1 MSYILDALNKSEEE
15 KKQHRTPGLNTIH
28 QSSEG
33 RKTRRGPLLLIGIG
47 LLIINLIGLLIW
59 WIFFSVTPEP
69 RDAGSISMQPTTSKP
84 PPRVDSQRQSNTGT
98 NNQQPINA
106 ETALRRESQLRLP
119 SPSAPI
125 QNPVGTNAIP
135 QLISREIAAI
145 RFSSHIF
152 ADDASLRR
160 VVLNGQ
166 PLKEGNRFGS
176 GLTLQQITEDGVI
189 LRYQRQTVAISVLSQ
204 WADD

>member
-47 LLIINLIGLLIW
+47 LLMINLIALLIW
-59 WIFFSVTPEP
+59 WIFFSVAPEA
-69 RDAGSISMQPTTSKP
+69 RDTGSISMQPITSKP
-84 PPRVDSQRQSNTGT
+84 PPLADSQRQSNTST
-98 NNQQPINA
+98 NNPKPINP
-106 ETALRRESQLRLP
+106 ETALRRDGQSRLT
-119 SPSAPI
+119 SPSESD
-125 QNPVGTNAIP
+125 QNCVSTSAIP
-135 QLISREIAAI
+135 QIISREIAAI

-189 LRYQRQTVAISVLSQ
+189 LRYQGQTVAINVLSR
-204 WADD
+204 WAAD

>member
-47 LLIINLIGLLIW
+47 LLIINLIALLIW
-59 WIFFSVTPEP
+59 WIFFSVAPEA

-98 NNQQPINA
+98 NNRTAYQCRDSAAQRKSVATAFAFRTDSKPGWYKCDPTTYLPRNCCDSIFEPYLCGRCEPSSGGSQRPTPERRQSFWLWINPA
-106 ETALRRESQLRLP
+106 
-119 SPSAPI
+119 
-125 QNPVGTNAIP
+125 TN
-135 QLISREIAAI
+135 
-145 RFSSHIF
+145 H
-152 ADDASLRR
+152 
-160 VVLNGQ
+160 
-166 PLKEGNRFGS
+166 
-176 GLTLQQITEDGVI
+176 
-189 LRYQRQTVAISVLSQ
+189 
-204 WADD
+204 

>member
-1 MSYILDALNKSEEE
+1 MSCILDALNKSEEE

-47 LLIINLIGLLIW
+47 LLMINLIAVLIW
-59 WIFFSVTPEP
+59 WIFFSVAPEA
-69 RDAGSISMQPTTSKP
+69 RDTGSISMQPITSKP
-84 PPRVDSQRQSNTGT
+84 PPRADSQRQSNTST
-98 NNQQPINA
+98 NNPKPINA
-106 ETALRRESQLRLP
+106 ETALRRDGQSRLT
-119 SPSAPI
+119 SPSESD
-125 QNPVGTNAIP
+125 QNSVSTNAIP
-135 QLISREIAAI
+135 QIISREIAAI

-189 LRYQRQTVAISVLSQ
+189 LRYQGQTVAINVLSR
-204 WADD
+204 WAAD

>member
-47 LLIINLIGLLIW
+47 LLMINLIALLIW
-59 WIFFSVTPEP
+59 WIFFSVAPEA
-69 RDAGSISMQPTTSKP
+69 RDTGSISMQPITSKP
-84 PPRVDSQRQSNTGT
+84 PPRADSQRQSNTST
-98 NNQQPINA
+98 NNPKAINA
-106 ETALRRESQLRLP
+106 ETALRRDGQSRLT
-119 SPSAPI
+119 SPSESD
-125 QNPVGTNAIP
+125 QNSVSTNAIP
-135 QLISREIAAI
+135 QIISREIAAI

-189 LRYQRQTVAISVLSQ
+189 LRYQRQTVAINVFSR

>member
-28 QSSEG
+28 QSSES
-33 RKTRRGPLLLIGIG
+33 RKTRRGPLLWVVLGLIA
-47 LLIINLIGLLIW
+47 LNLTALLIW
-59 WIFFSVTPEP
+59 WLFFSGAAESPI
-69 RDAGSISMQPTTSKP
+69 DASVEKQQMASKRSSP
-84 PPRVDSQRQSNTGT
+84 LVSQSNL
-98 NNQQPINA
+98 NADNIRQPINA
-106 ETALRRESQLRLP
+106 EAALRRDSRQSRANSFATRP
-119 SPSAPI
+119 QNAP
-125 QNPVGTNAIP
+125 VDTIP
-135 QLISREIAAI
+135 QIISREIAAI

-166 PLKEGNRFGS
+166 PLREGNQFGS
-176 GLTLQQITEDGVI
+176 GLILQQITEDGVI
-189 LRYQRQTVAISVLSQ
+189 LRYQRQTIAISVLSQ